1 VPHMLIGFG
10 RADITP
16 RIGVDLA
23 GFGPFRNRRSIA
35 VRDRLW
41 ARAMAVSAGGRTV
54 VVVSCDLIGVR
65 LETARQVRGLVQKAV
80 GLPPEAV
87 MVHCTHT
94 HSGPATRVLHGWGRT
109 DQPYLEILPHR
120 IARACVSAV
129 EDLRE
134 ATLSYSEVP
143 CEGIALNREH
153 DRDAPALDDVLCED
167 WRPAKPELT
176 DTTCHVLRVD
186 AGGEMLGFAS
196 RFGCHPVVCCE
207 ETRYI
212 HGDFVGVAT
221 NLLEREYPGATG
233 LFLQGAQGD
242 INSCVCHKS
251 ERESL
256 LALDVIAARYANCV
270 RRGLRL
276 AGPVEVEEVRGV
288 LREVTFPR
296 VGWSLDTLRAKLAEQ
311 EALFAGPG
319 ASDEDHDLRM
329 AAVYA
334 EALRLVIGRVAAGLP
349 VEEPTELQGIRIG
362 PISLL
367 GTPFEVFRVV
377 KNDIE
382 SASVAKLPLLLGVT
396 NDTLGYA
403 PDRETAAR
411 GGYAAEMVP
420 LITGSLPFDGV
431 HDRLVEEA
439 LAVDGELQG

>member
-1 VPHMLIGFG
+1 MMIGFG

-16 RIGVDLA
+16 RIGVDLC
-23 GFGPFRNRRSIA
+23 GFGPFRNRRAIA

-41 ARAMAVSAGGRTV
+41 TRAMAVSAGGRTV
-54 VVVSCDLIGVR
+54 VVVSCDLVGVR
-65 LETARQVRGLVQKAV
+65 LATTHQVRALVQGAV

-94 HSGPATRVLHGWGRT
+94 HSGPATGNLHGWGRADT
-109 DQPYLEILPHR
+109 PYLEILPQR
-120 IARACVSAV
+120 IARACVAAV
-129 EDLRE
+129 ESLQE
-134 ATLSYSEVP
+134 ATLGYAEVP
-143 CEGIALNREH
+143 CEGIALNREQ
-153 DRDAPALDDVLCED
+153 DRNAPPLDEVLRED
-167 WRPAKPELT
+167 WRPASPELT

-221 NLLEREYPGATG
+221 NLLEREHPGATG

-242 INSCVCHKS
+242 INSCVCHKP
-251 ERESL
+251 EKESL
-256 LALDVIAARYANCV
+256 LALDTIAARYANCV

-276 AGPVEVEEVRGV
+276 VAPIEVDEVRGV

-296 VGWSLDTLRAKLAEQ
+296 VRWSLDTLRAKLAEQ
-311 EALFAGPG
+311 EALFAAPD

-334 EALRLVIGRVAAGLP
+334 EALRLVIGRVEAGLP
-349 VEEPTELQGIRIG
+349 VGVPTELQGIRIG

-367 GTPFEVFRVV
+367 GTPLEVFREV

-382 SASVAKLPLLLGVT
+382 RSSVSKLPLVLGIT

-403 PDRETAAR
+403 PDHETAAR
-411 GGYAAEMVP
+411 GGYAADTVP
-420 LITGSLPFDGV
+420 LLTGSLPFDGV
-431 HDRLVEEA
+431 HDRLVAEA
-439 LAVDGELQG
+439 LAVDAALQG